1 MSASTAT
8 SSRSGSPSGASL
20 VAARAATPL
29 DLRRVS
35 ALLAVAL
42 HEPAAIMAS
51 ALPTQLAA
59 GAVASWTRLLPGL
72 IGIQGRLRI
81 FLEEQR
87 GQLRSTALVYDGR
100 RPEWVVLILAALAEP
115 GGADS
120 AFRLLS
126 GISGAAA
133 RTGMHRIFAAVPDE
147 ARARETFFQ
156 AGFYSYTRETWF
168 VATRMSQAASS
179 HASSARE
186 ATGKDAHDLFRF
198 YAMTTPHAV
207 QRAEQLSFSDFD
219 VSRRGGAYDPPHLI
233 GGNPLS
239 MRREH
244 ALIDGEESRPR
255 AFALAFAGM
264 DRHPHVC
271 KVRTQDGDVD
281 LARDLLQ
288 ETTRS
293 LSAGRIVTSP
303 VRSYEEHVGRALL
316 SEGFRETATSMLFTK
331 ELATRVEERAFA
343 PAVVR

>member
-1 MSASTAT
+1 MSASTRA

-72 IGIQGRLRI
+72 IGVQGRLRV
-81 FLEEQR
+81 FLEEYR
-87 GQLRSTALVYDGR
+87 GQLRSTALIYDGQ
-100 RPEWVVLILAALAEP
+100 RPEWVILILAALSEP

-133 RTGMHRIFAAVPDE
+133 RAGMHRIFAGVPDE

-156 AGFYSYTRETWF
+156 AGFYSYTRETWY
-168 VATRMSQAASS
+168 VAMRTGRATTAHVDGAHDVTRR
-179 HASSARE
+179 H
-186 ATGKDAHDLFRF
+186 AHDLFRF

-207 QRAEQLSFSDFD
+207 QRAEQLSVSDFD
-219 VSRRGGAYDPPHLI
+219 VSRRGGAYDPPHLV
-233 GGNPLS
+233 GGNPLA
-239 MRREH
+239 MKRERTVV
-244 ALIDGEESRPR
+244 AGDDSRLR
-255 AFALAFAGM
+255 AFALAFSGLE
-264 DRHPHVC
+264 RHPHVC
-271 KVRTQDGDVD
+271 KVRTANGDVD
-281 LARDLLQ
+281 LARDLL
-288 ETTRS
+288 R
-293 LSAGRIVTSP
+293 AAA
-303 VRSYEEHVGRALL
+303 RAL
-316 SEGFRETATSMLFTK
+316 
-331 ELATRVEERAFA
+331 
-343 PAVVR
+343 P